1 MSAVVES
8 LPRPVGRLAGCVWL
22 PRLIFKARQ
31 FAAGELS
38 PEFAVRF
45 CHPTGVD
52 GQFLAFFHLTR
63 EEILAVSAL
72 DDAAVAEWFLSSA
85 ERSGRIAEW
94 NHVAV
99 NLGRAGFPMAERLPV
114 ALEVVYP
121 HVAHRNLQTV
131 FEVLEADDALTAGR
145 VMVFPAP
152 REVETDRILLRQWR
166 EEDFPPFASLT
177 ADPEVMRYFPA
188 TLSEDESNV
197 FARRCHDL
205 IAERGWG
212 FWAAE
217 EKQSGEFMGFI
228 GLHIPTAPLS
238 FAPCVEIGWRLAQKW
253 WGKGLATEGARGALQ
268 FGFRELDLDSIVSFT
283 ALVNHRSE
291 AVMKRLGMQRETT
304 FEHPVVPA
312 GHVLREHCLYRLVN
326 PNRAP
331 EIDRR

>member
-1 MSAVVES
+1 MSAAVES

-31 FAAGELS
+31 FSAGALP
-38 PEFAVRF
+38 PEFAARF
-45 CHPTGVD
+45 CHSTGVD
-52 GQFLAFFHLTR
+52 GQFLAFFGLTR
-63 EEILAVSAL
+63 EEILTVCRR
-72 DDAAVAEWFLSSA
+72 DDTAVAEWFLSSG
-85 ERSGRIAEW
+85 ERSARIADW

-114 ALEVVYP
+114 ALEVAYP

-131 FEVLEADDALTAGR
+131 FEVLEADDAIDAGR
-145 VMVFPAP
+145 VMTFPTP
-152 REVETDRILLRQWR
+152 REIRTERILLRQWR
-166 EEDFPPFASLT
+166 EADFPHFAALT
-177 ADPEVMRYFPA
+177 ADPEVMQYFPA
-188 TLSEDESNV
+188 TLSAEESD
-197 FARRCHDL
+197 ALGRRCRDL

-217 EKQSGEFMGFI
+217 ERLSGEFMGFI
-228 GLHIPTAPLS
+228 GLHIPTAPLP

-291 AVMKRLGMQRETT
+291 AVMKRLGMQREAT
-304 FEHPVVPA
+304 FEHPVVPV
-312 GHVLREHCLYRLVN
+312 GHVLREHCLYRLAN

-331 EIDRR
+331 ETGRR